1 MKRMTSKLTVALVV
15 FLLLAAAVTTAVSQ
29 ESKVIDLNALAARG
43 EALAN
48 ADPLSAELR
57 KRQPDDSARR
67 GFDIGMA
74 AAEGQ
79 TLPGPG
85 KQKIHDSLPSAQQRG
100 FNIAVSFSLERNR
113 NAKLAA
119 IGAAIAKVDER
130 IAAARTAES
139 DVFYWLAC
147 RIGRR

>member
-1 MKRMTSKLTVALVV
+1 MRRKKSKLTGALVGLL
-15 FLLLAAAVTTAVSQ
+15 FLAVAATAISQ
-29 ESKVIDLNALAARG
+29 EAPRLDLNALAAKG
-43 EALAN
+43 EAIAN

-57 KRQPDDSARR
+57 NRQPDDTSRR

-85 KQKIHDSLPSAQQRG
+85 KQKIHDSLPSTEQRG

-113 NAKLAA
+113 NADLAVR
-119 IGAAIAKVDER
+119 GAAIAKVDGR
-130 IAAARTAES
+130 VAAARTAE
-139 DVFYWLAC
+139 
-147 RIGRR
+147 